1 MHSFSAASILRP
13 SAEAISCSSL
23 SRGLKIQGFSFKTP
37 GILSIYITNGHPS
50 LLGYSLLQHLISL
63 QTIHCI
69 QMSPNSGS
77 TIIKIIH
84 TGRAR
89 AISWMICL
97 HCWPRANHF
106 KNISGYQDLAALFTF
121 NIHENTNVWTR
132 FTKDT
137 DRHIP
142 RYPVGGTSSI
152 LRTFL
157 GGTSQKTTLYVDAY

>member
-1 MHSFSAASILRP
+1 MSIPVSSDILCFNISSRFKRAIAFKSA
-13 SAEAISCSSL
+13 
-23 SRGLKIQGFSFKTP
+23 P
-37 GILSIYITNGHPS
+37 G
-50 LLGYSLLQHLISL
+50 
-63 QTIHCI
+63 
-69 QMSPNSGS
+69 SGS